1 MFMKNMKE
9 MIKLRKLNEQEIV
22 EPLVITFNIN
32 IYEHFNHYKTDMTAT
47 SITNTIV
54 NQLNR
59 IITKSS
65 MNSEL
70 KCLGIIKM
78 KQQCTEIPIGELHI
92 FKDTDCNLFA
102 ILYNDQNFNIG
113 NRSIQSA
120 RLDLYPYFN
129 VDKDYRWNVL
139 NNLNKEKPHFSKWA
153 LTIYNTL
160 FRSVD

>member
-1 MFMKNMKE
+1 MKG
-9 MIKLRKLNEQEIV
+9 MIRLRKLNEQEIV

-32 IYEHFNHYKTDMTAT
+32 IYERFNHYKTDMTAT

-78 KQQCTEIPIGELHI
+78 KQQYTEIPIGELHI
-92 FKDTDCNLFA
+92 FKDADCNLFA

-129 VDKDYRWNVL
+129 VDKDYRWNIL
-139 NNLNKEKPHFSKWA
+139 NNKNKEKPHFSKWA